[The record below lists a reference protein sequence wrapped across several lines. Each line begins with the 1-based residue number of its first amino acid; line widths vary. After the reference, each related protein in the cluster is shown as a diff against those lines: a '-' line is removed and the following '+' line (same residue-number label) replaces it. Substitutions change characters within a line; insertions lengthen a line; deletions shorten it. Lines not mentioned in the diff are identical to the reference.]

1 MIGAGTVVLLSLSQ
15 FLCWGIGYY
24 MIGVFGPAIATETGW
39 TLPVVYGG
47 FSGALI
53 VMGLSSGPV
62 GRMIDRYG
70 GRPVMTVGSALLAV
84 GFCGLA
90 LSQSLAAYG
99 AGWLLVGLAL
109 RMTLYEAAFAT
120 LAHLVGRAARKPI
133 SRITLLGGLASSA
146 FWPVGDLLV
155 SEIGWRNGLFVYAAL
170 AVVSMTLHWFI
181 PAAAGRFPEAGV
193 EPAVS
198 ETSRPNLKTAALLFA
213 LMNTLSAFLN
223 SGLSA
228 HMVAIIGGF
237 GLAAGISVGVSSLRG
252 VGQSLARLAEI
263 AAGSRVDSFVLGVVA
278 AAALVCSI
286 GFALAEGLVAAIIFA
301 FVYGIGIGLFTI
313 VRGIQPLEL
322 FDPRSYGRLSGWM
335 LMPGFIA
342 SAFAPVVYAAII
354 ESQGQKAAI
363 VLSLVLA
370 LGTLVCAIAMQQFLR
385 KRGATPTMEMD

>member
-1 MIGAGTVVLLSLSQ
+1 MIGTGTVLLLSLSQ

-24 MIGVFGPAIATETGW
+24 MIGVFGPAIAMETGW
-39 TLPVVYGG
+39 TLSVVYGG

-70 GRPVMTVGSALLAV
+70 GRPVMVMGSAMLAV
-84 GFCGLA
+84 GFCSLA
-90 LSQSLAAYG
+90 LSRSLAAYG
-99 AGWLLVGLAL
+99 ASWLLLGLAL

-120 LAHLVGRAARKPI
+120 LAHLAGRAARKPI

-146 FWPVGDLLV
+146 FWPFGDLLV

-170 AVVSMTLHWFI
+170 AFVSMVLHWFI
-181 PAAAGRFPEAGV
+181 PSISKRPQNAGGEHVVREK
-193 EPAVS
+193 
-198 ETSRPNLKTAALLFA
+198 SRPNLRAAALLFA

-237 GLAAGISVGVSSLRG
+237 GLAAGVAVGVSSLRG
-252 VGQSLARLAEI
+252 VGQSLARLGEI
-263 AAGSRVDSFVLGVVA
+263 AAGGRVDSFVLGVIA
-278 AAALVCSI
+278 AAALACSI
-286 GFALAEGLVAAIIFA
+286 GVAFAEGMIAAIVFT

-322 FDPRSYGRLSGWM
+322 FDPLDYGRLSGWM

-342 SAFAPVVYAAII
+342 SAFAPVVYAGVIESKGQEAAII
-354 ESQGQKAAI
+354 
-363 VLSLVLA
+363 LSLVLA
-370 LGTLVCAIAMQQFLR
+370 LGTLGCAIAMRYFVLR
-385 KRGATPTMEMD
+385 R